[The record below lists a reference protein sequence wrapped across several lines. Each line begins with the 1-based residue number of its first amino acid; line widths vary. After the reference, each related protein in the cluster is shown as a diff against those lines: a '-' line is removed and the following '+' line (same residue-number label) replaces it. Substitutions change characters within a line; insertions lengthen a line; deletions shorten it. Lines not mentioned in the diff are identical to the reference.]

1 MFQDR
6 ILDIVKENAN
16 SDMNI
21 SIVEDRFRSISCFIK
36 FSDLDY
42 AKMNILF

>member
-6 ILDIVKENAN
+6 ILDIVKGNAN
-16 SDMNI
+16 LDMNI
-21 SIVEDRFRSISCFIK
+21 SIVEYRFHSISCFIQ